1 MDTHGNT
8 HGNAAQRMNTH
19 EHVLE
24 FDGGVR
30 AYPPTRD
37 GGYWRVRWE
46 EAGQRRDTSA
56 CSRTE
61 AIAKASELME
71 RLGRGTATDL
81 ARASGAQLVEH
92 YLDPAR
98 RPPRGQPWSQRHR
111 EEQVRYCGRY
121 VLPEIARIPCRR
133 LTRVEFQ
140 RILDRASTLSVAQHL
155 RRCLTG
161 IVNAGLDEGYL
172 LPRQDV
178 LRGLRWNAAL
188 GVSVGTEPV
197 GRAITEAEIP
207 TIGAVH
213 RLATATA
220 NRSRRVWWRELEILL
235 VAYSGLRWGE
245 HAALTARQ
253 VDADR
258 RRIVVDRQVIETRS
272 GLMTTLPNGRRRRVT
287 MYPATTPGGFDLASL
302 VTRRVHELSDDDLM
316 FPAPAGG
323 LLRRS
328 NYGRNI
334 WDPAALTAGWPR
346 ACGRWRWT
354 FHSLRH
360 VFATWA
366 LNQPGL
372 RIDGRVLRLTD
383 FVLAAGDAMSPMA
396 FGYQRRSREDLL
408 PTGSPRRRPATTRIS
423 RELQCS
429 GDITRSMPPTRP
441 RSAIACRDRYYPL
454 P

>member
-1 MDTHGNT
+1 
-8 HGNAAQRMNTH
+8 MNTH

-30 AYPPTRD
+30 AYPPTSED
-37 GGYWRVRWE
+37 GYWRIRWE
-46 EAGQRRDTSA
+46 EAGRRRDTSA

-61 AIAKASELME
+61 AIVKATELVE

-81 ARASGAQLVEH
+81 ARATGGQLIEY
-92 YLDPAR
+92 YLDQNR

-111 EEQVRYCGRY
+111 EEQARYCKRY
-121 VLPEIARIPCRR
+121 VLPEIALMPCRR

-140 RILDRASTLSVAQHL
+140 RILDRASTPSVAQHL
-155 RRCLTG
+155 RRCVTG

-178 LRGLRWNAAL
+178 LRGLRWNPPTAVTVHA
-188 GVSVGTEPV
+188 EPA
-197 GRAITEAEIP
+197 GRSITDAEIP
-207 TIGAVH
+207 TTDAVH
-213 RLATATA
+213 RLAAA
-220 NRSRRVWWRELEILL
+220 SAACGRRVWWRELEILL

-245 HAALTARQ
+245 HAALTVRH
-253 VDADR
+253 VDAER
-258 RRIVVDRQVIETRS
+258 RRIIVDRQVVETRS
-272 GLMTTLPNGRRRRVT
+272 RLITTLPKGRRRRVT
-287 MYPATTPGGFDLASL
+287 MYPAVTPGGVDLGAL
-302 VTRRVHELSDDDLM
+302 VARRLDGLGDDDLV

-334 WDPAALTAGWPR
+334 SDPAALTAGWPR
-346 ACGRWRWT
+346 AGARWRWT

-372 RIDGRVLRLTD
+372 RIEDVSRLMGHSSTRVTQD
-383 FVLAAGDAMSPMA
+383 VYIHVNGDL
-396 FGYQRRSREDLL
+396 YQRFFD
-408 PTGSPRRRPATTRIS
+408 AT
-423 RELQCS
+423 
-429 GDITRSMPPTRP
+429 
-441 RSAIACRDRYYPL
+441 A
-454 P
+454 